1 MGARRGAVGGLAITA
16 VTALALAACSSG
28 AAEDT
33 ASATGD
39 ASATSS
45 AAGGDGATGGSAPA
59 TSAEPTDVATDP
71 PLEAPEG
78 GDVTVVLTYADW
90 DQGVPGVTVGAYV
103 EAVAESGGTCT
114 LTLEGQGRT
123 ASARVPGEREP
134 GSTSCP
140 GLTVPGEELASGTW
154 TATVT
159 YESDEYSGT
168 SEPLDVVVP

>member
-1 MGARRGAVGGLAITA
+1 MGSRRGAVGGLVVAA
-16 VTALALAACSSG
+16 VTALTLAACGSG
-28 AAEDT
+28 DAADT

-39 ASATSS
+39 SAATSS
-45 AAGGDGATGGSAPA
+45 AAAGDGATGGSAPA

-71 PLEAPEG
+71 PLEAPEDG
-78 GDVTVVLTYADW
+78 NVTVVLTYADW
-90 DQGVPGVTVGAYV
+90 EQDLPGVTVGAYV

-123 ASARVPGEREP
+123 ASATVSGEREP
-134 GSTSCP
+134 ESTSCP